1 MQLSPLQSRL
11 AASLAASF
19 LLLVVYLFLFSPQFA
34 LAAEILSEHG
44 ARGDAMDV
52 WALAEDMEQATA
64 ESLDLRSEMYEPDF
78 PLFDRSVIG
87 RAPSGV
93 TSLTNNVK
101 SNQNLDQGSSVR
113 FVFEIASLSS
123 REIDSSEAFELRKRQ
138 EDPQDTEMFVAE
150 DEQNVTDLS
159 EIERRAT
166 PTKTLWISAN
176 TCMQPDRPAANQ
188 TFMDPP
194 QLTLYVS
201 TSSDNDSPGPAAP
214 PDNQEVLVFDEGA
227 VMYNMTFS
235 EDVYFTITAPN
246 VSDWFT
252 SSLYNV
258 DVAASVDQS
267 YHSYD
272 ADTEPDL
279 VWVDSDSGAALLRT
293 GNLTNS
299 SDTELTTAP
308 YTMFAYSQN
317 DATVVGVKRSYC
329 GLKEY
334 AEIGGSQ
341 STTALMSTGLT
352 RRGQGNSTKQEF
364 FITGLN
370 KSSIY
375 EAILVQEPGTTG
387 SLNKRDDNVAGG
399 GGVVF
404 RQTEFDTKSSSTC
417 QVISNLTFCDQTAYS
432 VPSSSKYSNKVDDLK
447 EFYDSYAKEMYDNFE
462 KALAQIQCDADNT
475 SKYSLAKTCDDCRDA
490 YKNWVCSVSIPRCED
505 FSKTDDFLQMRNIMA
520 TNSDGS
526 SPVDQSLKQIYGNAV
541 AYNSSRLAR
550 IDDEIEPGPYK
561 EVLPCEDLCYT
572 LVQSC
577 PAALGFGCPT
587 PGNMGFNTSY
597 GRREVNSSSSAV
609 TCNFPGSAHYVSAA
623 QMSVTISSAAL
634 FGCVAFA
641 MLWL

>member
-19 LLLVVYLFLFSPQFA
+19 FLLVVYIILFSPQFA
-34 LAAEILSEHG
+34 LAAEILSEEHG
-44 ARGDAMDV
+44 AGSDAVDA
-52 WALAEDMEQATA
+52 WALAESMEQATA
-64 ESLDLRSEMYEPDF
+64 ETIDLRSEMYEPDF

-101 SNQNLDQGSSVR
+101 SNQNLDKGSSIK
-113 FVFEIASLSS
+113 FVFEASSLSS
-123 REIDSSEAFELRKRQ
+123 REAEIFELRKRLDDSQ
-138 EDPQDTEMFVAE
+138 DAELSVVEDDQNGTE
-150 DEQNVTDLS
+150 LS
-159 EIERRAT
+159 ELRQRAT

-176 TCMQPDRPAANQ
+176 TCMQPERPEANQ
-188 TFMDPP
+188 TAMDPP

-214 PDNQEVLVFDEGA
+214 PDNQEVRVFDQGA

-235 EDVYFTITAPN
+235 DDVYFTITAPN

-252 SSLYNV
+252 SSLYNIE
-258 DVAASVDQS
+258 VAASVDQS

-272 ADTEPDL
+272 TNTEPDL
-279 VWVDSDSGAALLRT
+279 VWVDSDIGASLLRT
-293 GNLTNS
+293 GNLTNG
-299 SDTELTTAP
+299 SDTEVSRTP
-308 YTMFAYSQN
+308 YTMFAYQQGDVS
-317 DATVVGVKRSYC
+317 VRGVEKSYC

-334 AEIGGSQ
+334 AQIGGSQ
-341 STTALMSTGLT
+341 ATTALMSTGLT

-370 KSSIY
+370 KSSVY
-375 EAILVQEPGTTG
+375 EAILVQEPNSG
-387 SLNKRDDNVAGG
+387 SLSKRDNVAGG

-404 RQTEFDTKSSSTC
+404 RQTEFDTKSTGTC
-417 QVISNLTFCDQTAYS
+417 MVISNLTFCDQTAYS
-432 VPSSSKYSNKVDDLK
+432 VPSSSKYSDKVDDLK
-447 EFYDSYAKEMYDNFE
+447 DFYDSYAQEMYANFE
-462 KALAQIQCDADNT
+462 KALAQIQCDAEDT
-475 SKYSLAKTCDDCRDA
+475 SKYSLARTCDDCRDA

-505 FSKTDDFLQMRNIMA
+505 FSKTDEFLQMRNIMA

-526 SPVDQSLKQIYGNAV
+526 SPVDQYTKQIYGNAA

-550 IDDEIEPGPYK
+550 IDEEIAPGPYK

-587 PGNMGFNTSY
+587 PGMLGFNTSY
-597 GRREVNSSSSAV
+597 GRRLTDANGTSNAV
-609 TCNFPGSAHYVSAA
+609 TCNFPGSAHYISAA
-623 QMSVTISSAAL
+623 QASVTFSSVIL
-634 FGCVAFA
+634 FGAVGVA